1 MKYDRNCKIFNLTK
15 QPEIKKPEDF
25 KENLG
30 SSIYITLTDDSMYDR
45 YYPDDTVKI
54 KLADHFPEEAD
65 VLLLADDHL
74 LFRKLKNKG
83 DNFQIY
89 RTWPSIEEETY
100 DDVKLLGYATG
111 ILRV

>member
-25 KENLG
+25 KE
-30 SSIYITLTDDSMYDR
+30 
-45 YYPDDTVKI
+45 